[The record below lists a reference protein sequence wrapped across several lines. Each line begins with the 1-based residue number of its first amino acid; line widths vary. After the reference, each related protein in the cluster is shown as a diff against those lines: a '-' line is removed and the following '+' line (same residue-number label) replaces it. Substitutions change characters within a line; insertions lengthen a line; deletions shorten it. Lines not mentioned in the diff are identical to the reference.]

1 VYNLLF
7 YKFTYLKDKK
17 GFSLIELMV
26 VVAVLSIVIL
36 GLVTFFTA
44 GTRSWVS
51 GQSQL
56 KAQREAR
63 QTMDRMVKEIRHG
76 QSATLN
82 STELIE
88 SITVHIPALSD
99 SSAYYVTFAFVKSGR
114 YLNRIVNSVSS
125 TPLLDNVTALEFT
138 LLDSAKLDILF
149 EVDVDDDSN
158 PDITLKTHVRLR
170 NFGI

>member
-1 VYNLLF
+1 MIKIKKIIF
-7 YKFTYLKDKK
+7 LKNEN

-44 GTRSWVS
+44 GTRSWVA

-63 QTMDRMVKEIRHG
+63 QTMDRMVREIRHG

-82 STELIE
+82 STDE

-99 SSAYYVTFAFVKSGR
+99 TSAYDVTFEKSGR
-114 YLNRIVNSVSS
+114 YLNRIVNSVSN
-125 TPLLDNVTALEFT
+125 PLLDNVTKLKFT

-149 EVDVDDDSN
+149 EVDVDNDSN
-158 PDITLKTHVRLR
+158 PDITLKTFVRLR

>member
-1 VYNLLF
+1 MIKIKKTIF
-7 YKFTYLKDKK
+7 LKDEK

-63 QTMDRMVKEIRHG
+63 QVMDRMVKEIRHG
-76 QSATLN
+76 KSATLN
-82 STELIE
+82 STE
-88 SITVHIPALSD
+88 SIKVHIPALSD
-99 SSAYYVTFAFVKSGR
+99 SSAYYVTFEKSGR
-114 YLNRIVNSVSS
+114 YLNRIVDSGTNH
-125 TPLLDNVTALEFT
+125 LLDNVTKLEFT
-138 LLDSAKLDILF
+138 LPDSAKLNILF
-149 EVDVDDDSN
+149 EVDVDDDDK

-170 NFGI
+170 NFGT

>member
-1 VYNLLF
+1 MIKIKKTIL
-7 YKFTYLKDKK
+7 LKDKK
-17 GFSLIELMV
+17 GFSLVELMV

-63 QTMDRMVKEIRHG
+63 QVMDRMVKEIRHG
-76 QSATLN
+76 KSATLN
-82 STELIE
+82 STE
-88 SITVHIPALSD
+88 SIKVHIPALSD
-99 SSAYYVTFAFVKSGR
+99 SSAYYVTFEKSGR
-114 YLNRIVNSVSS
+114 YLNRKVDSGTNH
-125 TPLLDNVTALEFT
+125 LLDNVTKLEFT
-138 LLDSAKLDILF
+138 LPDSAKLNILF
-149 EVDVDDDSN
+149 EVDVDDDDK

-170 NFGI
+170 NFGT

>member
-1 VYNLLF
+1 MKKIIKIILL
-7 YKFTYLKDKK
+7 KNKK
-17 GFSLIELMV
+17 GFSLIEMMV
-26 VVAVLSIVIL
+26 VVAILSIIIL
-36 GLVTFFTA
+36 GLVTFFTG
-44 GTRSWVS
+44 GTRAWVS

-63 QTMDRMVKEIRHG
+63 QVMDRMVKEIRHG

-82 STELIE
+82 FID
-88 SITVHIPALSD
+88 SITIKIPKLGD
-99 SSAYYVTFAFVKSGR
+99 TDAYDVTFAKSGR
-114 YLNRIVNSVSS
+114 YLYRDTN
-125 TPLLDNVTALEFT
+125 PLLDNVTKLEFT
-138 LLDSAKLDILF
+138 LPDSAKLDILF